1 MKIQEYHEKR
11 ARYDPIAWSRCIICK
26 EKYPNDEIVSH
37 IHQKHPE
44 KDCSTFSCWTCGI
57 RFRKEAQM
65 KRHMKTVK
73 HELEAKKFI
82 IPDEEPVDDE
92 VHLVLIDQVTDLS
105 QLQIQLDPAD
115 FITNVQPLNSSEI
128 KEINPPNNMIP
139 QVNLVTRK
147 NLPNLMTQPARLETR
162 ISDSQDHVE
171 NQVILND
178 QTGILEEI
186 GQMNPKVT
194 AKDIQID
201 NVVNNLLEA
210 LNEDQSKK
218 EEILGY
224 INQEDD
230 VVDLEI
236 DDWLTM
242 DSWGNTPA
250 IEEMIPPEFEN
261 L

>member
-1 MKIQEYHEKR
+1 
-11 ARYDPIAWSRCIICK
+11 
-26 EKYPNDEIVSH
+26 
-37 IHQKHPE
+37 
-44 KDCSTFSCWTCGI
+44 
-57 RFRKEAQM
+57 
-65 KRHMKTVK
+65 MKTVK

-92 VHLVLIDQVTDLS
+92 VHLVLMDQVTDLS
-105 QLQIQLDPAD
+105 QLQIQLNPAD

-128 KEINPPNNMIP
+128 KEMNIPNNMT
-139 QVNLVTRK
+139 LVTHK
-147 NLPNLMTQPARLETR
+147 NLPNLMTQPAHLRTR
-162 ISDSQDHVE
+162 ISDSQDYSTETYNPDEHTE
-171 NQVILND
+171 EGNQVILND

-186 GQMNPKVT
+186 DRMNPKVT

-210 LNEDQSKK
+210 LNEDQRTK
-218 EEILGY
+218 EEIIGY

-230 VVDLEI
+230 MVDLEI

-250 IEEMIPPEFEN
+250 IEDMIPPEFKN

>member
-11 ARYDPIAWSRCIICK
+11 AKYDPIAWSKCNICK

-57 RFRKEAQM
+57 KFKKEAQM

-92 VHLVLIDQVTDLS
+92 VHLVLIDQLTDLS
-105 QLQIQLDPAD
+105 QLQLQLNPVDLN
-115 FITNVQPLNSSEI
+115 TNVQPLNSSEI
-128 KEINPPNNMIP
+128 PPNHVTPQASTNKEIPLIETYPNPDEHI
-139 QVNLVTRK
+139 
-147 NLPNLMTQPARLETR
+147 E
-162 ISDSQDHVE
+162 E
-171 NQVILND
+171 GNQVILND
-178 QTGILEEI
+178 QTRIFEEI
-186 GQMNPKVT
+186 DRMNPKDRV
-194 AKDIQID
+194 KDIQID

-210 LNEDQSKK
+210 LDEDPSTK
-218 EEILGY
+218 EEIIGN

-230 VVDLEI
+230 IVDLEI

-250 IEEMIPPEFEN
+250 VEEMIPIEFEN

>member
-1 MKIQEYHEKR
+1 MLQQYTMKIQEYHEKR
-11 ARYDPIAWSRCIICK
+11 AKYDPIAWSKCNICK

-57 RFRKEAQM
+57 KFRKEAQM

-73 HELEAKKFI
+73 HQLEAKKFI
-82 IPDEEPVDDE
+82 IPDEEPVDNE
-92 VHLVLIDQVTDLS
+92 VHLVLIDTATELS
-105 QLQIQLDPAD
+105 QLQLQLNPVDL
-115 FITNVQPLNSSEI
+115 ITNVQPLNSSEM
-128 KEINPPNNMIP
+128 KERNPPNNVTLQASTNKEIP
-139 QVNLVTRK
+139 PTKTYSN
-147 NLPNLMTQPARLETR
+147 PGEH
-162 ISDSQDHVE
+162 IE
-171 NQVILND
+171 EGNQVILND
-178 QTGILEEI
+178 QTGIFEEI
-186 GQMNPKVT
+186 DRMNSKDT

-210 LNEDQSKK
+210 LDQDPSIK
-218 EEILGY
+218 EEITVY

-230 VVDLEI
+230 AVDLEI

-250 IEEMIPPEFEN
+250 VEEMIPVEFEN

>member
-1 MKIQEYHEKR
+1 
-11 ARYDPIAWSRCIICK
+11 
-26 EKYPNDEIVSH
+26 
-37 IHQKHPE
+37 
-44 KDCSTFSCWTCGI
+44 
-57 RFRKEAQM
+57 
-65 KRHMKTVK
+65 MKTVK

-105 QLQIQLDPAD
+105 QLQIQLNPAD
-115 FITNVQPLNSSEI
+115 FITNVQPLNSTEI
-128 KEINPPNNMIP
+128 KEMNPPNNMT
-139 QVNLVTRK
+139 LATRK
-147 NLPNLMTQPARLETR
+147 NSPNLMTQPARLGTR
-162 ISDSQDHVE
+162 ISDSQDYSTETYNPDQHAE
-171 NQVILND
+171 EGNQVILND

-186 GQMNPKVT
+186 DRMNPKVT

-210 LNEDQSKK
+210 LNEDQRTK
-218 EEILGY
+218 EEITGY

-242 DSWGNTPA
+242 DSWGNIPA
-250 IEEMIPPEFEN
+250 IEDMILPEFKN

>member
-1 MKIQEYHEKR
+1 MKIQEYREKR
-11 ARYDPIAWSRCIICK
+11 AKYDPIAWSKCNICK

-57 RFRKEAQM
+57 KFRKEAQM

-73 HELEAKKFI
+73 HKLEARKFI

-92 VHLVLIDQVTDLS
+92 VHLILIDQVTDLS
-105 QLQIQLDPAD
+105 QLQLQLDPVD
-115 FITNVQPLNSSEI
+115 PIINVQALNSSEI
-128 KEINPPNNMIP
+128 PPNNVILQASTNKEIP
-139 QVNLVTRK
+139 PTETY
-147 NLPNLMTQPARLETR
+147 PNPNEH
-162 ISDSQDHVE
+162 IE
-171 NQVILND
+171 EGNQVILND
-178 QTGILEEI
+178 QTGIFEKI
-186 GQMNPKVT
+186 DRMNPKDT

-210 LNEDQSKK
+210 LDEDLSTK
-218 EEILGY
+218 EEIMGY

-230 VVDLEI
+230 IVDLEI

-250 IEEMIPPEFEN
+250 VEEMTPIEFEN

>member
-1 MKIQEYHEKR
+1 MKIQEYCEKR
-11 ARYDPIAWSRCIICK
+11 AKYDPTAWSKCNICK

-57 RFRKEAQM
+57 KFRKEAQM
-65 KRHMKTVK
+65 KRHIKTVK
-73 HELEAKKFI
+73 HELEAKNFI
-82 IPDEEPVDDE
+82 IPDEEPVDDK

-105 QLQIQLDPAD
+105 QLQIQLNPVD
-115 FITNVQPLNSSEI
+115 FITNVQLLNSSKI
-128 KEINPPNNMIP
+128 KERNPPNNVTIQASTNKEIP
-139 QVNLVTRK
+139 PT
-147 NLPNLMTQPARLETR
+147 ETYNP
-162 ISDSQDHVE
+162 DEHTEEE

-178 QTGILEEI
+178 QTGIFEEI
-186 GQMNPKVT
+186 DQMNSKITV
-194 AKDIQID
+194 KDIQID

-210 LNEDQSKK
+210 LDEDPSTK
-218 EEILGY
+218 EEIIGY

-250 IEEMIPPEFEN
+250 VEEMILPEFEN